1 MVGCIEGLH
10 RFGHP
15 VAGAKQITSSPN
27 HVYHKKSF
35 FLTGNSSWNR
45 YNSQAV

>member
-1 MVGCIEGLH
+1 MVGGIEVVH

-27 HVYHKKSF
+27 HVYHQKSF
-35 FLTGNSSWNR
+35 LENSSRNR

>member
-1 MVGCIEGLH
+1 MVGCIEVVH

-15 VAGAKQITSSPN
+15 VAGAKRITSLPN
-27 HVYHKKSF
+27 HVYHQKSF
-35 FLTGNSSWNR
+35 FFTGNSSQNR